1 MPTGRSCKGPET
13 CGCTHSR
20 VAPGPRARVAT
31 GRAGPGLHGEVRPSW
46 FSVTSLHVGLQS
58 LSVPVLR
65 LQLSRVHLPVRVSFS
80 CFSACSHIFSSVD
93 SSLHA
98 TRASSMVCCPHRS
111 LSQMTEVHPSQQL
124 GGGAQGTPPSPWIT
138 HSLGTSAAPE
148 EPAKVGVGTR
158 CRGKGSSRQADS
170 GWA

>member
-98 TRASSMVCCPHRS
+98 TRASSMVYCPHRS

-124 GGGAQGTPPSPWIT
+124 GQWNPGDPAVTLDHTQPRDQCSPRGASKGGG
-138 HSLGTSAAPE
+138 GD
-148 EPAKVGVGTR
+148 KVPR
-158 CRGKGSSRQADS
+158 KGIQQT
-170 GWA
+170 G